1 MIDDILAAITPVVE
15 TLEQLG
21 VDYHIGGSVASSVYG
36 FARSTLDADLV
47 ADLRLQHVDPLA
59 DLLRTEY
66 YLDEGAIRGA
76 IERCSSFNLIHLE
89 TMLKVD
95 IFIPKEQAFDK
106 MAAQRTQ
113 SMPLDKTTS
122 RTYRLASPEDVVLHK
137 LTWYKVGGGVS
148 ERQWG
153 DVLGV
158 LKVQAHALDRSYLR
172 LWATRLEVADLL
184 RRAFEEAGL

>member
-21 VDYHIGGSVASSVYG
+21 VDYHIGGSVASSAYG

-47 ADLRLQHVDPLA
+47 ADLQLQHVDVLA

-66 YLDEGAIRGA
+66 YLNEEAIREA
-76 IERCSSFNLIHLE
+76 IERRSSFNLIHLE

-95 IFIPKEQAFDK
+95 IFIPKGQSFD
-106 MAAQRTQ
+106 MMSAQRTQ
-113 SMPLDKTTS
+113 SVSLDKTTP

-137 LTWYKVGGGVS
+137 LTWYKAGGGVS

-158 LKVQAHALDRSYLR
+158 LKVQARALDLSYLK
-172 LWATRLEVADLL
+172 LWATKLEVADLL
-184 RRAFEEAGL
+184 SRAFEDAGL